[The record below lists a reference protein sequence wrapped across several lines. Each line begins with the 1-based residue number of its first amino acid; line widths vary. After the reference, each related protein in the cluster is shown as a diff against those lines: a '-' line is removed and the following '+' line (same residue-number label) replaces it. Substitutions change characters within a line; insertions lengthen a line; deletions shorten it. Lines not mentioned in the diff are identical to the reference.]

1 MQTFFGGPF
10 RRGTPN
16 RRDEKR
22 RAVLRAEMGAC
33 FFQLNGLERDDV
45 EYVMN
50 TFPIVERRD
59 TNRFGEYPRRVR
71 FSTRSLRRRKRR
83 QLSLERRTSAY
94 WNHSRSLPVKAG
106 AKLEM
111 ALTWS

>member
-59 TNRFGEYPRRVR
+59 TNRFGDTVRRLVLDHYDAVSGGNSHWRGVR
-71 FSTRSLRRRKRR
+71 QRTGITAGVSL
-83 QLSLERRTSAY
+83 
-94 WNHSRSLPVKAG
+94 SRPGPNLKWP
-106 AKLEM
+106 
-111 ALTWS
+111 